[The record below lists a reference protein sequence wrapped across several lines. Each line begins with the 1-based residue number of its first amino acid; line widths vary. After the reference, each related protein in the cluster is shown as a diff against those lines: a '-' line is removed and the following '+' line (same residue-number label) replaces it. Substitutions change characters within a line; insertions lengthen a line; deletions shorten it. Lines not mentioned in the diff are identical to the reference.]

1 MSEGNEEYRAD
12 GSDVGALIAKT
23 AIKTVVYALAGIML
37 VAALF
42 TTFFPY
48 TAMRLYGDLGNKSRA
63 LECAERFLNGERGK
77 YETSAPELDSK
88 YVLALNNAATLS
100 ISLYGAAQSDG
111 EKAERAEQVKK
122 YTDEYLAVPRISERN
137 RLIDEYN
144 IKRGNQ
150 PYYYH
155 PSLYSYRDYLVRY
168 NYLARLTL
176 GERDKWIYA
185 GEQSNITIFSNM
197 FVNVEFAPTNNNIDE
212 ICEALNM
219 LSAMI
224 DYDFKRA
231 EVESFGSLSEN
242 ELGSIPAIAG
252 TTLTG
257 WFEPL
262 ASRDGKTQL
271 LKNIESKFEL
281 LKNYAVSMTVTD
293 AESALHGLY
302 VFRSLS
308 NFADSA
314 SAFLTALASS
324 SYYGGITTNDDV
336 WRGNL
341 GHININGSNYNMR
354 DYYNNVLLPRY
365 AGMLAV

>member
-1 MSEGNEEYRAD
+1 MSQDNEQARREESEI
-12 GSDVGALIAKT
+12 GVLIAKT
-23 AIKTVVYALAGIML
+23 AIKTVVYALVGIVL

-48 TAMRLYGDLGNKSRA
+48 GAMRLYGDLGNKSRA
-63 LECAERFLNGERGK
+63 LECAERFLNGERQK
-77 YETSAPELDSK
+77 YEGIYPALDSK
-88 YVLALNNAATLS
+88 YVLALHNACSLS
-100 ISLYGAAQSDG
+100 ISLYGGARNDD
-111 EKAERAEQVKK
+111 ERKERAEQVKK
-122 YTDEYLAVPRISERN
+122 YTDEYLAVPSIAERN

-144 IKRGNQ
+144 IKRGGQ

-168 NYLARLTL
+168 NYLARIEL
-176 GERDKWIYA
+176 GERNKWIYA
-185 GEQSNITIFSNM
+185 GEQSDTAIFSNM
-197 FVNVEFAPTNNNIDE
+197 FVNLEFAPTNNNIDE

-231 EVESFGSLSEN
+231 SVESFGSLSEN
-242 ELGSIPAIAG
+242 ELGSIPAIAD
-252 TTLTG
+252 TVLTG

-262 ASRDGKTQL
+262 AAREGKTQL
-271 LKNIESKFEL
+271 LRNIESKFEL

-293 AESALHGLY
+293 SESALHGLY

-324 SYYGGITTNDDV
+324 RYYDGITTNDDV

-341 GHININGSNYNMR
+341 GHINIEGNNYNMR

-365 AGMLAV
+365 AGMLV